1 MNVGDK
7 VIVDGKETEIT
18 ATAFD
23 DVGTKVYMVKGS
35 MKDYY
40 EEELVQVEEDIF
52 IIKSFLEDKEML
64 LKHPCWISEKTVQAI
79 ENLEEQNKEQEK
91 IIELMAFELA
101 TKDENYLYRSIDDI
115 IECFKKK
122 AKVSE

>member
-7 VIVDGKETEIT
+7 VIADGKETEIT

-40 EEELVQVEEDIF
+40 EKELIPIYEKRDEVISCLLEALEITIEEI
-52 IIKSFLEDKEML
+52 
-64 LKHPCWISEKTVQAI
+64 
-79 ENLEEQNKEQEK
+79 EEQKK
-91 IIELMAFELA
+91 MIELMAFELS
-101 TKDENYLYRSIDDI
+101 TEDENYLYRSIDDI

-122 AKVSE
+122 AKGDKQC